1 MRNILILS
9 ISSLLFMFSCEK
21 SEQQKTFL
29 ARVGNSYLS
38 AETAEQYI
46 GSSYDT
52 SDVRTRMYVNRW
64 VESELLY
71 QQALNKGYADLHDI
85 EQQLADIRKQLIIQS
100 YLDKEIYGEVEQTSE
115 SDLKYYYNQHAK
127 EFELREAVV
136 RVNLAVFH
144 DRAPA
149 NDFRSFLVKG
159 KSWSDASTQFS
170 EDEVK
175 MAALLSNLTS
185 VTYTQIT
192 LYPPELWK
200 VAQNLQKGDA
210 SFPVKSGDQFYVIQ
224 LLEKS
229 AKGSTANFETVIDEV
244 KSRLFIEKRRE
255 KYDKLLKNLRKEFK
269 VQVNLK
275 DLK

>member
-1 MRNILILS
+1 MRNLFILS
-9 ISSLLFMFSCEK
+9 IGILLFMVSCEK

-29 ARVGNSYLS
+29 ARVGNSYLF

-46 GSSYDT
+46 GSSFDT
-52 SDVRTRMYVNRW
+52 SDVRARMYVNRW

-71 QQALNKGYADLHDI
+71 QKALNKGYADSQDI
-85 EQQLADIRKQLIIQS
+85 EQQLADIRKQLIIQR
-100 YLDKEIYGEVEQTSE
+100 YLDKEIYGEVEQISE
-115 SDLKYYYNQHAK
+115 SDLKYYYEGHSK

-136 RVNLAVFH
+136 RVNLAVFN
-144 DRAPA
+144 DRASA

-159 KSWSDASTQFS
+159 KSWSDASIQFS

-175 MAALLSNLTS
+175 MAALQSNLSS
-185 VTYTQIT
+185 VTYTQVT

-210 SFPVKSGDQFYVIQ
+210 SFPVKSGNQFYVIQ

-229 AKGSTANFETVIDEV
+229 AKGSTANFEAVIDEV

-255 KYDKLLKNLRKEFK
+255 KYDKLLQNLRKEFK